1 MRIEPIESGR
11 TEFLGLGFDPLGA
24 DQVLARLAKVGNETP
39 YGFVVTPNVDHI
51 VRLHD
56 DAELRGQLIPAYGDS
71 ALCLCDSK
79 ILGLLARARGILLPV
94 VPGSELT
101 RLMFERVIRSG
112 DRVAIVGG
120 DAALLRGLEDK
131 YKGIDFVQHCP
142 PMGLRRDSAARTAA
156 AKFVARSG
164 ARFTFIAVGSPQQ
177 EMIAAE
183 AKAVAG
189 AKGIALC
196 VGASLEF
203 LTGRQKRA
211 PRLAQQLGLEWAHR
225 LLSDPRRL
233 WRRYLL
239 EGPRVFL
246 LTYRWP
252 GPPRHRPAS
261 K

>member
-1 MRIEPIESGR
+1 MRIDPIKSAR
-11 TEFLGLGFDPLGA
+11 TEFLGLGFDALA
-24 DQVLARLAKVGNETP
+24 TDEVLARLAKVGDETP

-51 VRLHD
+51 VRLHE
-56 DAELRGQLIPAYGDS
+56 DAELRRQLSPAYGD
-71 ALCLCDSK
+71 ANLCLCDSK

-101 RLMFERVIRSG
+101 RLMFERVIRAG
-112 DRVAIVGG
+112 DRVAVVGG
-120 DAALLRGLEDK
+120 DAALLQGLKDK
-131 YKGIDFVQHCP
+131 YKTIDFVQHCP
-142 PMGLRRDSAARTAA
+142 PMGLRRNSAARKKAA
-156 AKFVARSG
+156 EFIAASR

-183 AKAVAG
+183 ARTVKG

-196 VGASLEF
+196 VGASLDF

-233 WRRYLL
+233 WRRYLI

-246 LTYRWP
+246 LTFRWA
-252 GPPRHRPAS
+252 GPPRHGPVS

>member
-1 MRIEPIESGR
+1 MLTERS
-11 TEFLGLGFDPLGA
+11 EFLGLGFDPLST
-24 DQVLARLAKVGNETP
+24 DQVLARLANVAAGAA
-39 YGFVVTPNVDHI
+39 YGYIVTPNVDHI
-51 VRLHD
+51 VRLHE
-56 DAELRGQLIPAYGDS
+56 DAGSGKQLRPVYEDA

-79 ILGLLARARGILLPV
+79 ILGLLGRMRGVRLPI

-101 RLMFERVIRSG
+101 ALMFDRIIRAG

-120 DAALLRGLEDK
+120 DAALLRALREK
-131 YKGIDFVQHCP
+131 YKGVDFVHHCP
-142 PMGLRRDSAARTAA
+142 PMGLSRDSAARTAA
-156 AKFVARSG
+156 AEFVAQSG
-164 ARFTFIAVGSPQQ
+164 ARFTFIGVGSPQQ

-183 AKAVAG
+183 AQAIDG
-189 AKGIALC
+189 AKGTALC
-196 VGASLEF
+196 IGAGLDF

-211 PRLAQQLGLEWAHR
+211 PRLARRLGLEWAHR
-225 LLSDPRRL
+225 LLSDPPRM

-252 GPPRHRPAS
+252 GPPQHRPVS

>member
-1 MRIEPIESGR
+1 MPIER
-11 TEFLGLGFDPLGA
+11 TEFLGLGFDPLST
-24 DQVLARLAKVGNETP
+24 DEVLARLAKIGEDTP
-39 YGFVVTPNVDHI
+39 YGYIVTPNVDHI
-51 VRLHD
+51 VRLHE
-56 DAELRGQLIPAYGDS
+56 DAELGRQLRPAYADS
-71 ALCLCDSK
+71 ALCLCDSR
-79 ILGLLARARGILLPV
+79 ILGLLARARGVRLPV

-101 RLMFERVIRSG
+101 GLLFERLIHAR

-120 DAALLRGLEDK
+120 DAALLRALQEK
-131 YKGIDFVQHCP
+131 YQGVEFVQHCP
-142 PMGLRRDSAARTAA
+142 PMGLRRNPAARQAA
-156 AKFVARSG
+156 ADFVARSG

-183 AKAVAG
+183 AKAIVG

-196 VGASLEF
+196 IGAGLDF

-211 PRLAQQLGLEWAHR
+211 PRLARQLGLEWAHR
-225 LLSDPRRL
+225 LLSDPQRL

-252 GPPRHRPAS
+252 GPPRHRSVS